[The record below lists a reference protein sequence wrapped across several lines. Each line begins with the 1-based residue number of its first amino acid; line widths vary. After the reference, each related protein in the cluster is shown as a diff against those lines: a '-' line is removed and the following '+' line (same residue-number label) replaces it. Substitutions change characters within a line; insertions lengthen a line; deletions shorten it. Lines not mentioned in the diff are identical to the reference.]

1 MNLPEPRAILTLLKP
16 ITWFPPMWAFA
27 CGSITGSEKIFDN
40 LPIFFLGLLLTGPLV
55 CASSQAVN
63 DWYDRHVD
71 AINEPNRPIPS
82 GRIPGKWGLYIAL
95 IWSLISLWVGSF
107 LGVIGFLATLLAL
120 VLAWFYSM
128 PPMRFKNNGW
138 LGNLACGVSY
148 EGLAWVT
155 GAALLSGG
163 VVPSKPSLLLAG
175 LYSASAHGI
184 MTLNDFKAIEGD
196 RKMGVRSL
204 PVQLGA
210 MRAAQVSAA
219 FMLLPQVIVLALL
232 LMWDKPNYALA
243 IGALMIGQIFLLRD
257 FLKKPVEKALFY
269 SGFGVPLLVSGM
281 MVAAFAVNSLGIES

>member
-1 MNLPEPRAILTLLKP
+1 MSFPQPRAILTLLKP

-27 CGSITGSEKIFDN
+27 CGSITGSEAIAQN

-82 GRIPGKWGLYIAL
+82 GRIPGSWGLYIA
-95 IWSLISLWVGSF
+95 IVWSLISLWVGTY
-107 LGVIGFLATLLAL
+107 LGLIGFLAT
-120 VLAWFYSM
+120 VLAMILAWLYSM
-128 PPMRFKNNGW
+128 PPIRFKNNGW

-155 GAALLSGG
+155 GATLLSGG
-163 VVPSKPSLLLAG
+163 AMPNKPSLLLAG

-196 RKMGVRSL
+196 RQMGVRSL
-204 PVQLGA
+204 PVQLGVK
-210 MRAAQVSAA
+210 RAAQVSAA
-219 FMLLPQVIVLALL
+219 FMLFPQIIVLLL
-232 LMWDKPNYALA
+232 LLFWGKPIYALA
-243 IGALMIGQIFLLRD
+243 IGTLMVAQMILLAD
-257 FLKKPVEKALFY
+257 FLKRPVEKALFY

-281 MVAAFAVNSLGIES
+281 MVAAFAVNGMEMGS

>member
-27 CGSITGSEKIFDN
+27 CGSITGSEKIMDN

-71 AINEPNRPIPS
+71 AINEPHRPIPS
-82 GRIPGKWGLYIAL
+82 GRIPGRWGLYIAF
-95 IWSLISLWVGSF
+95 IWSLISLWVGSY
-107 LGVIGFLATLLAL
+107 LGPIGFLATLLAL

-155 GAALLSGG
+155 GATLLSGG
-163 VVPSKPSLLLAG
+163 VLPSKPSLLLAG

-196 RKMGVRSL
+196 RQMGVRSL

-210 MRAAQVSAA
+210 KRAAQVSAA
-219 FMLLPQVIVLALL
+219 FMLFPQVIVFVLL
-232 LMWDKPNYALA
+232 LIWDKPSYAMA
-243 IGALMIGQIFLLRD
+243 IGALMIGQIVLLRD
-257 FLKKPVEKALFY
+257 FLKRPIEKALFY

-281 MVAAFAVNSLGIES
+281 MVAAFAVNSLGRQS

>member
-27 CGSITGSEKIFDN
+27 CGSITGTDKIAEN

-82 GRIPGKWGLYIAL
+82 GRIPGRWGLYIAIL
-95 IWSLISLWVGSF
+95 WSLISLWVGSY
-107 LGVIGFLATLLAL
+107 LGPIGFLATLLAL

-148 EGLAWVT
+148 EGLAWIT
-155 GAALLSGG
+155 GATLLSGG
-163 VVPSKPSLLLAG
+163 VLPSKPSLLLAG

-196 RKMGVRSL
+196 RQMGVRSL

-210 MRAAQVSAA
+210 MKAAQVSAA
-219 FMLLPQVIVLALL
+219 FMLIPQVIVLALL
-232 LMWDKPNYALA
+232 LMWGKPIYAIV
-243 IGALMIGQIFLLRD
+243 IGGLILGQIVLLRD
-257 FLKKPVEKALFY
+257 FLKRPVEKALFY
-269 SGFGVPLLVSGM
+269 SGFGVPILVSGM
-281 MVAAFAVNSLGIES
+281 MVAAFAVNSMGIES

>member
-1 MNLPEPRAILTLLKP
+1 MKLPEPRAILTLLKP

-27 CGSITGSEKIFDN
+27 CGSITGTDKIIEN
-40 LPIFFLGLLLTGPLV
+40 LPIFFLGLILTGPLV

-71 AINEPNRPIPS
+71 AINEPQRPIPS
-82 GRIPGKWGLYIAL
+82 GRIPGKWGLYIAIL
-95 IWSLISLWVGSF
+95 WSLISLWVGSY
-107 LGVIGFLATLLAL
+107 LGPIGFLATLLAL

-128 PPMRFKNNGW
+128 PPLRFKNNGW

-155 GAALLSGG
+155 GATLLSGG
-163 VVPSKPSLLLAG
+163 VLPSKPSLLLAG

-196 RKMGVRSL
+196 RQMGVRSL

-210 MRAAQVSAA
+210 MKAAQVAAA
-219 FMLLPQVIVLALL
+219 FMLLPQVIVVVLL
-232 LMWDKPNYALA
+232 VIWGKPNYAFVISGL
-243 IGALMIGQIFLLRD
+243 ILGQIFLLRD
-257 FLKKPVEKALFY
+257 FLKRPIQKALFY
-269 SGFGVPLLVSGM
+269 SGFGVPILVSGM
-281 MVAAFAVNSLGIES
+281 MVAAFAVNGMGIDS